1 MTRNTLRSLAI
12 GLAALSL
19 LLAFNDEALGCP
31 PPLCQPFEIGDA
43 RSLPWDGDQWRDVKT
58 DYDLNRL
65 VEDTLAILGPET
77 PAIVRMETLRRATI
91 YAVWAMIDEEVGIE
105 VKDLK
110 IARELIARL
119 QTRAR
124 EAKGKAEALALFDL
138 GYLAENY
145 RRATR
150 MADRVGLIGEIDGYG
165 LIVKAIGLRGS
176 DPEME
181 FAAALVTDES
191 KSDERQQHVK
201 KAFAGAIVNELL
213 SRNLA
218 RHIDGKGRR

>member
-1 MTRNTLRSLAI
+1 MTRNTLRSLAL
-12 GLAALSL
+12 GLAALAL
-19 LLAFNDEALGCP
+19 LLAFNGEGRGCP

-43 RSLPWDGDQWRDVKT
+43 RSLPWDGDEWRAVKT
-58 DYDLNRL
+58 DYDINRL

-77 PAIVRMETLRRATI
+77 PVIARMETLRRATI
-91 YAVWAMIDEEVGIE
+91 YAVWAMIDEEVGVE

-110 IARELIARL
+110 IARELLTRL

-138 GYLAENY
+138 GYLVENY

-150 MADRVGLIGEIDGYG
+150 KADRAGLIGELDGYG
-165 LIVKAIGLRGS
+165 LIVKAIGLRGL

-181 FAAALVTDES
+181 FAAALITPEPKRDEH
-191 KSDERQQHVK
+191 QQHVK
-201 KAFAGAIVNELL
+201 KAFAGAMVNERLA
-213 SRNLA
+213 RNLA
-218 RHIDGKGRR
+218 KYFKR